1 MTREERVILLV
12 GSPKGLEGSN
22 SARLGRIVTDGLEA
36 AGWQCAPFHLHKLAT
51 DDDAAAEACR
61 ALDAANLVVL
71 ATPLYVDGLPAP
83 VIHALHRL
91 VSHRAEAAPTSVPR
105 FLSIINCGFVEPWQN
120 ETAQNMLQQFC
131 DRARLEWVGGLS
143 LGASGH
149 PNRSVR
155 RAFTL
160 IIEAL
165 RDEVLIPEEVYKLTK
180 YRVMPARLY
189 VLGGNV
195 MWRRLAKKN
204 GVADQLRAQ
213 PYARAGDG

>member
-1 MTREERVILLV
+1 MTREERVVLLV

-22 SARLGRIVTDGLEA
+22 SARLGRVVTDDLEA
-36 AGWQCAPFHLHKLAT
+36 AGWRCTPFHLHKLAA
-51 DDDAAAEACR
+51 DDETAAEACR
-61 ALDAANLVVL
+61 VLDEANLVVL
-71 ATPLYVDGLPAP
+71 AMPLYVDGLPAP
-83 VIHALHRL
+83 VIRALHRL
-91 VSHRAEAAPTSVPR
+91 VSHRADADAASVPR
-105 FLSIINCGFVEPWQN
+105 FFSIINCGFVEPWQN

-143 LGASGH
+143 LGAAGQ

-155 RAFTL
+155 RAFSL
-160 IIEAL
+160 IVEAL

-189 VLGGNV
+189 VLGGNA

-204 GVADQLRAQ
+204 GVADQLRAK
-213 PYARAGDG
+213 PYARARD